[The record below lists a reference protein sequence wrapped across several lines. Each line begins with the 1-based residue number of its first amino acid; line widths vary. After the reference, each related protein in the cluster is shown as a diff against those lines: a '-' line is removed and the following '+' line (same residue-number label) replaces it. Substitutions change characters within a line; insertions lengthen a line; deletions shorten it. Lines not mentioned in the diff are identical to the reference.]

1 MWHDRF
7 GNCVAKI
14 EWLDHALGLT
24 ARMACQSHC
33 GLSVYGKKC
42 CVRGAIIRGT
52 IIQGVIHREAI
63 IRGQLSSGAIFRTP
77 LELYE
82 KLNF

>member
-1 MWHDRF
+1 MWHERF

-33 GLSVYGKKC
+33 GLSVYGKKML
-42 CVRGAIIRGT
+42 RPGRNNPGDNYPGGNSPGGNYPGAIVLGGNFPDTIRT
-52 IIQGVIHREAI
+52 I
-63 IRGQLSSGAIFRTP
+63 
-77 LELYE
+77 
-82 KLNF
+82 

>member
-33 GLSVYGKKC
+33 GLSAYGKKNAAS
-42 CVRGAIIRGT
+42 G
-52 IIQGVIHREAI
+52 
-63 IRGQLSSGAIFRTP
+63 GQ
-77 LELYE
+77 
-82 KLNF
+82 